1 MSLQCGQARNLD
13 FREHLPGQQR
23 YEICSDMIEL
33 TRTNDP
39 VLLSWLTF
47 HLEDAGIDCMVFDTH
62 TSILEGS
69 IGAIPR
75 RVMVLEEQ
83 KADAQRVLDRA
94 PSREVPESEVGV
106 ADNTWVLDP
115 EKSS

>member
-1 MSLQCGQARNLD
+1 
-13 FREHLPGQQR
+13 
-23 YEICSDMIEL
+23 MIEL

-39 VLLSWLTF
+39 ILLSWLTF
-47 HLEDAGIDCMVFDTH
+47 HLEQAGIDCIVFDTH

-83 KADAQRVLDRA
+83 KPDAERILAHA
-94 PSREVPESEVGV
+94 PSSVPCS
-106 ADNTWVLDP
+106 P
-115 EKSS
+115 EAEHTDEGLIPEPVKSL